1 MGARLILCATQ
12 RLARSLRLAAADAAP
27 AGAAG
32 ELPRAMT
39 VRQWL
44 DETIEAA
51 VLCGGIETGDMP
63 RRVLTDLEER
73 LLWKQVI
80 GRAVRS
86 REDAP
91 LFSLDGLAA
100 AAQEA
105 HSLVEAWRID
115 PSAAGTEEQ
124 RQFGDWRRRFLRHCV
139 ERGWY
144 DASRHFAW
152 QIARIE
158 SGAGALPTLVER
170 AGFDRLNPL
179 EARLFAALTARG
191 VEVIDRQAPRR
202 CEHAGGPWAYPDAA
216 TQFRAMAR
224 WVSDRLATS
233 DDTRVGLVVPD
244 LERHRHA
251 LCRALDAELDPRA
264 LTPGEAQTQ
273 RTYNVSLGSPLARV
287 PLAATA
293 LALLRLGLSGRPI
306 DQAEV
311 GRLILGLWWSSDQG
325 EADARARFEARCRRK
340 LPATTRLAAMARLAR
355 RTHEAGLPIS
365 TLCTHLEHLAGAPAR
380 FAGKRP
386 HATWAEAFRDLLVA
400 VGWPGERTL
409 SSHDFQAREAFLARL
424 EELASLDA
432 AFGDTTATDALATLQ
447 DACMRHLFQPQT
459 EGRPRVEVL
468 GVLEAA
474 GETFDAL
481 WVAGMT
487 DDVWPPP
494 ARPNPLLPVAL
505 QRRCGSPNAS
515 PEVQLVF
522 AAAIHRRF
530 AQAACDVVFSYPAAD
545 GERALRPSP
554 LLAFPVHGLRPGEPA
569 PLTERLRAEATNQLE
584 RLHDDR
590 APPVADATRLTGG
603 TWLLRAQAICPAWA
617 FYQYRLGAEP
627 VEVPADGLDA
637 RERGTLLHGV
647 LEAFWTGRDSQ
658 TVRDWS
664 PEARRDEV
672 ETAVV
677 AALAAYDAANPAAPL
692 SSRLRA
698 LEAARLAALVAAWVE
713 LELER
718 PVDFEVV
725 ACEEKHEL
733 SIEGIAARVTV
744 DRIDALADGRRIVL
758 DYKTGATVDARSW
771 AADRIVE
778 PQLPIYATWTV
789 APAPL
794 AAIAF
799 AQIRSDRLRFVG
811 IAESPHLLPKV
822 DALADARKLFDAERF
837 PDWAALLEHWR
848 LAISAIAAEI
858 KSGDARV
865 IFTDETL
872 LEHCPVR
879 PILRLA
885 ERRRLLDLRG
895 GADA

>member
-1 MGARLILCATQ
+1 
-12 RLARSLRLAAADAAP
+12 
-27 AGAAG
+27 
-32 ELPRAMT
+32 
-39 VRQWL
+39 
-44 DETIEAA
+44 
-51 VLCGGIETGDMP
+51 
-63 RRVLTDLEER
+63 
-73 LLWKQVI
+73 
-80 GRAVRS
+80 
-86 REDAP
+86 
-91 LFSLDGLAA
+91 
-100 AAQEA
+100 
-105 HSLVEAWRID
+105 
-115 PSAAGTEEQ
+115 
-124 RQFGDWRRRFLRHCV
+124 
-139 ERGWY
+139 
-144 DASRHFAW
+144 
-152 QIARIE
+152 
-158 SGAGALPTLVER
+158 
-170 AGFDRLNPL
+170 
-179 EARLFAALTARG
+179 
-191 VEVIDRQAPRR
+191 
-202 CEHAGGPWAYPDAA
+202 
-216 TQFRAMAR
+216 
-224 WVSDRLATS
+224 
-233 DDTRVGLVVPD
+233 
-244 LERHRHA
+244 
-251 LCRALDAELDPRA
+251 
-264 LTPGEAQTQ
+264 
-273 RTYNVSLGSPLARV
+273 
-287 PLAATA
+287 
-293 LALLRLGLSGRPI
+293 
-306 DQAEV
+306 
-311 GRLILGLWWSSDQG
+311 
-325 EADARARFEARCRRK
+325 
-340 LPATTRLAAMARLAR
+340 
-355 RTHEAGLPIS
+355 
-365 TLCTHLEHLAGAPAR
+365 
-380 FAGKRP
+380 
-386 HATWAEAFRDLLVA
+386 
-400 VGWPGERTL
+400 L
-409 SSHDFQAREAFLARL
+409 SSHDFQVREAFLARL

-432 AFGDTTATDALATLQ
+432 VFGDTTATEALATLQ

-487 DDVWPPP
+487 DEVWPPP

-522 AAAIHRRF
+522 AAAIHRRY
-530 AQAACDVVFSYPAAD
+530 AQAAGDVVFSYPAAD

-554 LLAFPVHGLRPGEPA
+554 LLAFPVHGRQPGGA
-569 PLTERLRAEATNQLE
+569 VPLTERLRAEATNQLE
-584 RLHDDR
+584 RIEDDR

-658 TVRDWS
+658 TVREWS

-692 SSRLRA
+692 PPRLRA
-698 LEAARLAALVAAWVE
+698 LEAARLAALVAAWVD

-799 AQIRSDRLRFVG
+799 AQIRSDKLRFVG
-811 IAESPHLLPKV
+811 IAESPDLLPKV
-822 DALADARKLFDAERF
+822 EALADARKRFDAERF

-865 IFTDETL
+865 VFTDEAL

-885 ERRRLLDLRG
+885 ERRRLLELQG